1 MRDRMDRRRMMEGA
15 GASLVSLGL
24 ASLAGCAT
32 SPATGAPAG
41 QMSTGAASGK
51 PASQLEATELAT
63 GVKLITGAGANVLA
77 ARGPE
82 GALLVD
88 GGLVENAPGLIER
101 ALRETGADKVASL
114 INTHWHPEQTGA
126 NDLLG
131 PKGARILAHE
141 NTRLWM
147 GTQIIVRWQGG
158 KVYPPRQPKARP
170 SETFYTKKEAPL
182 GNERVELGY
191 LLQAHTDGDIYVHF
205 RKANVMAVGGVVA
218 GKGWPVID
226 WETGGWIGGMVRGL
240 ETLIAQADD
249 ATVIVPAD
257 GPTLTR
263 QDLIKQRDM
272 YVAIMGRLKTMMESG
287 FSADKVLTGAPAAE
301 FEAER
306 GDPSQFLRLAFRSF
320 WGHVRQFDVV

>member
-1 MRDRMDRRRMMEGA
+1 MRDKLDRRRVMEGA
-15 GASLVSLGL
+15 GAGLLSLGL
-24 ASLAGCAT
+24 TSLVGCAT
-32 SPATGAPAG
+32 GPAPA
-41 QMSTGAASGK
+41 SAAPGK
-51 PASQLEATELAT
+51 QAGKLEATEIAP

-77 ARGPE
+77 VRSPD

-88 GGLVENAPGLIER
+88 GGLAQNAPGLIER
-101 ALRETGADKVASL
+101 ALRETGAGKVASL

-131 PKGARILAHE
+131 QKGARILAHE

-147 GTQIIVRWQGG
+147 GTQITLRWQGG

-170 SETFYTKKEAPL
+170 SETFYTKKEMPL
-182 GNERVELGY
+182 GNERIELGY

-205 RKANVMAVGGVVA
+205 RKANVMAVGGAVA
-218 GKGWPVID
+218 GKGWPLID
-226 WETGGWIGGMVRGL
+226 WETGGWIGGMVRGID
-240 ETLIAQADD
+240 TLIRAADD
-249 ATVIVPAD
+249 ATIIVPTD
-257 GPTLTR
+257 GPPLTR
-263 QDLIKQRDM
+263 KDLVKQRDM

-287 FSADKVLTGAPAAE
+287 FSADKVLAGAPAAE